1 MQKEMQHSTKEKK
14 TVLLKLCDGSFT
26 NFVSRGVSHPN
37 L

>member
-1 MQKEMQHSTKEKK
+1 MQKEMQHQYERKK
-14 TVLLKLCDGSFT
+14 KVLLKLCDGSFT